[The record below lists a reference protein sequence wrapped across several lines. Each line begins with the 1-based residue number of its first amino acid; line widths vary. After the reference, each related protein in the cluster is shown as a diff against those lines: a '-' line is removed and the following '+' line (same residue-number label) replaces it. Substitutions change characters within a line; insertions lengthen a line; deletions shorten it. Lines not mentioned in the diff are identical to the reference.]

1 MKEIKLKQ
9 KKQNKISIKKISSL
23 FEDKK
28 KRYIN
33 MLLFMLP
40 FIIAIGIFGFV
51 AYKEAKSL
59 INLAKDD
66 VETKDTHKIESM
78 NYILRDNATELQEE
92 YFTEL
97 KNAIENPT
105 EEITDEVIA
114 GLVGKNYVADFYTW
128 TNKQGQY
135 DVGGMYYVCSEKNET
150 VKYKENIY
158 QKARDGFY
166 KYINEYI
173 DEYGSE
179 NLLEVASVEVI
190 SSKKLDD
197 KYSLYEFIEAIQTG
211 DEAWDVIYDYVDHDA
226 YAVSLRW
233 TYNENTKLNLSD
245 YAKSINLIVIE
256 NDGRYEIVE
265 ASEKTIDIKDYVEIE
280 EETETEESE
289 SESES
294 DSE

>member
-9 KKQNKISIKKISSL
+9 KKEKKISIKKISSL

-28 KRYIN
+28 KRYLY

-40 FIIAIGIFGFV
+40 FIIAIGIFGFIT
-51 AYKEAKSL
+51 YKEAKSL
-59 INLAKDD
+59 IELATDE

-78 NYILRDNATELQEE
+78 NYVLRDNATELQEE

-97 KNAIENPT
+97 KEAVESETQDPVT
-105 EEITDEVIA
+105 IA

-135 DVGGMYYVCSEKNET
+135 DVGGMYYVCSEKNKT

-173 DEYGSE
+173 EEYGSE
-179 NLLEVASVEVI
+179 NLLEVASVEVT
-190 SSKKLDD
+190 SAKKLDD
-197 KYSLYEFIEAIQTG
+197 KYTLYEFIESIQTG
-211 DEAWDVIYDYVDHDA
+211 DEAWEVIYDYVDHDA

-233 TYNENTKLNLSD
+233 IYNENTKLNLSD

-289 SESES
+289 SES

>member
-9 KKQNKISIKKISSL
+9 KKEKKISIKKISSL

-28 KRYIN
+28 KRYLYMI
-33 MLLFMLP
+33 LFMLP
-40 FIIAIGIFGFV
+40 FIIAIGIFGFI

-59 INLAKDD
+59 IELATDE

-78 NYILRDNATELQEE
+78 NYVLRDNATEVQEE

-97 KNAIENPT
+97 KAAVESETQDPVT
-105 EEITDEVIA
+105 IA

-135 DVGGMYYVCSEKNET
+135 DVGGLYYVCNGRNGS

-173 DEYGSE
+173 NEYGVE
-179 NLLEVASVEVI
+179 NLIEVASVEVV
-190 SSKKLDD
+190 SSKKIDEGYD
-197 KYSLYEFIEAIQTG
+197 LYEYSETLE
-211 DEAWDVIYDYVDHDA
+211 DENGESYHVYAYKNHDA
-226 YAVSLRW
+226 YLVSLKW
-233 TYNENTKLNLSD
+233 TYKENSKFDTSS
-245 YAKSINLIVIE
+245 YANSINLIVIE
-256 NDGRYEIVE
+256 NGGRYEIVE
-265 ASEKTIDIKDYVEIE
+265 ASEEAINTKDYVEIE

-289 SESES
+289 SES

>member
-9 KKQNKISIKKISSL
+9 KKEKKISIKKISSL

-28 KRYIN
+28 KRYLYMI
-33 MLLFMLP
+33 LFMLP
-40 FIIAIGIFGFV
+40 FIIAIGIFGFI

-59 INLAKDD
+59 IELATDE

-78 NYILRDNATELQEE
+78 NYVLRDNATELQEE
-92 YFTEL
+92 YFSEL
-97 KNAIENPT
+97 KAAVESETQDPVT
-105 EEITDEVIA
+105 IA

-173 DEYGSE
+173 EEYGSE
-179 NLLEVASVEVI
+179 NLLEVASVEVT
-190 SSKKLDD
+190 SCKKLDD
-197 KYSLYEFIEAIQTG
+197 KYTLYEFIESIQTG
-211 DEAWDVIYDYVDHDA
+211 DEAWEVIYDYVDHDA

-289 SESES
+289 SES

>member
-9 KKQNKISIKKISSL
+9 KKEKKISIKKISSL

-28 KRYIN
+28 KRYLYMI
-33 MLLFMLP
+33 LFMLP
-40 FIIAIGIFGFV
+40 FIIAIGIFGFI

-59 INLAKDD
+59 IELATDE

-78 NYILRDNATELQEE
+78 NYVLRDNATELQEE

-97 KNAIENPT
+97 KAAVESDTQDPVT
-105 EEITDEVIA
+105 IA

-173 DEYGSE
+173 EEYGSE
-179 NLLEVASVEVI
+179 NLLEVASVEVT
-190 SSKKLDD
+190 SAKKLDD
-197 KYSLYEFIEAIQTG
+197 KYTLYEFIESIKTG
-211 DEAWDVIYDYVDHDA
+211 DEAWEVIYDYVDHDA

-289 SESES
+289 SES

>member
-173 DEYGSE
+173 EEYGSE

-265 ASEKTIDIKDYVEIE
+265 ASEETIDIKDYVEIE

>member
-28 KRYIN
+28 KRYLN

-173 DEYGSE
+173 EEYGSE
-179 NLLEVASVEVI
+179 NLLEVASVEVT
-190 SSKKLDD
+190 SAKKLDD
-197 KYSLYEFIEAIQTG
+197 KYTLYEFIESIKTG
-211 DEAWDVIYDYVDHDA
+211 DEAWEVIYDYVDHDA

-289 SESES
+289 SES

>member
-9 KKQNKISIKKISSL
+9 KKEKKISIKKISSL

-28 KRYIN
+28 KRYLYMI
-33 MLLFMLP
+33 LFMLP
-40 FIIAIGIFGFV
+40 FIIAIGIFGFI

-59 INLAKDD
+59 IELATDE

-78 NYILRDNATELQEE
+78 NYVLRDNATELQEE

-97 KNAIENPT
+97 KAAIESDTQDPVT
-105 EEITDEVIA
+105 IA

-173 DEYGSE
+173 EEYGSE
-179 NLLEVASVEVI
+179 NLLEVASVEVT
-190 SSKKLDD
+190 SAKKLDD
-197 KYSLYEFIEAIQTG
+197 KYTLYEFIESIKTG
-211 DEAWDVIYDYVDHDA
+211 DEAWEVIYDYVDHDA

-289 SESES
+289 SE
-294 DSE
+294 

>member
-9 KKQNKISIKKISSL
+9 KKQNKISIKKISGL

-40 FIIAIGIFGFV
+40 FIIAIGIFGFIT
-51 AYKEAKSL
+51 YKEAKSL

>member
-40 FIIAIGIFGFV
+40 FIIAICIFGFIT
-51 AYKEAKSL
+51 YKEAKSL

-114 GLVGKNYVADFYTW
+114 GLVGKNYVVDFYTW

-135 DVGGMYYVCSEKNET
+135 DVGGLYYVCSGRNDS

-173 DEYGSE
+173 NEYGAE
-179 NLLEVASVEVI
+179 NLIEVASVEVV
-190 SSKKLDD
+190 SSKKIDEGYD
-197 KYSLYEFIEAIQTG
+197 LYEYSETLQ
-211 DEAWDVIYDYVDHDA
+211 DEEGESYNVYAYKNHDA
-226 YAVSLRW
+226 YLVSLKW
-233 TYNENTKLNLSD
+233 AYKENSKFDTSS
-245 YAKSINLIVIE
+245 YAKSINLIIID
-256 NDGRYEIVE
+256 NYGRYEIVE
-265 ASEKTIDIKDYVEIE
+265 ASEKAINTKDYVEIE
-280 EETETEESE
+280 EETESEE